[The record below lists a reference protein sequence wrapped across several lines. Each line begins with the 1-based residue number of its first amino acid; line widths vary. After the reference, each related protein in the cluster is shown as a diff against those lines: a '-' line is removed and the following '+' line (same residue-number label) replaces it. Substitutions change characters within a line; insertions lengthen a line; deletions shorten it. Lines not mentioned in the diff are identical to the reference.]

1 MCWTVRE
8 YYPNWWTLLLVCL
21 STQRW
26 HSKWLLPEQGIASV
40 LQKIIQCQQI
50 LINTKWP
57 ISNQILSLLTILPLY
72 KSHTQCEILFVNR
85 WLSEDNRGKSDI
97 SYQVVYVFY
106 IVDKIENF
114 EFDNGIET
122 GFLSQKLDRE
132 FWFKNIDSDP
142 TAQCVNTHVNTYA
155 CHLKCHNK
163 CK

>member
-72 KSHTQCEILFVNR
+72 KSHNAKFYSEIDDYQKTIEVNLIYLTKLCMSFI
-85 WLSEDNRGKSDI
+85 LSTKL
-97 SYQVVYVFY
+97 
-106 IVDKIENF
+106 KILNLTTE
-114 EFDNGIET
+114 
-122 GFLSQKLDRE
+122 SKLD
-132 FWFKNIDSDP
+132 S
-142 TAQCVNTHVNTYA
+142 
-155 CHLKCHNK
+155 CHRNWIGNFDLKISIQTQPHSAWIHM
-163 CK
+163 

>member
-1 MCWTVRE
+1 MVVHMCWTVRE

-72 KSHTQCEILFVNR
+72 KSHNAKFYSEIDDYQKTIEVNLIYLTKLCMSFI
-85 WLSEDNRGKSDI
+85 LSTKL
-97 SYQVVYVFY
+97 
-106 IVDKIENF
+106 KILNLTTE
-114 EFDNGIET
+114 
-122 GFLSQKLDRE
+122 SKLD
-132 FWFKNIDSDP
+132 S
-142 TAQCVNTHVNTYA
+142 
-155 CHLKCHNK
+155 CHRNWIGNFDLKISIQTQPHSAWIHM
-163 CK
+163 

>member
-72 KSHTQCEILFVNR
+72 KSNNAKFYSEIDDYQKTIEVNLIYLTKLCMSFI
-85 WLSEDNRGKSDI
+85 LSTKL
-97 SYQVVYVFY
+97 
-106 IVDKIENF
+106 KILNLTTE
-114 EFDNGIET
+114 
-122 GFLSQKLDRE
+122 SKLD
-132 FWFKNIDSDP
+132 S
-142 TAQCVNTHVNTYA
+142 
-155 CHLKCHNK
+155 CHRNWIGNFDLKISIQTQPHSAWIHM
-163 CK
+163 